1 MPKKEETFL
10 LISLEEE
17 KAKKLAQVISN
28 ETCRKILDGMTK
40 GSLTETQISQNL
52 NIPMPTVHYNLKQ
65 LVEAGLVQSEEFHY
79 SQKGKEVNH
88 YSLAKKYI
96 IIAPKSTEGLTVKIR
111 HVLPIALIA
120 VVGAGVIQIFSFA
133 VNRQTFAAK
142 ADVLR
147 TTAESAPLLA
157 GAVPQVATAPP
168 QIQYTLAGWFLF
180 GALFSLV
187 VYVLFD
193 WLKEK
198 LRK

>member
-10 LISLEEE
+10 LLSLEEE

-28 ETCRKILDGMTK
+28 DTCRRILDGLTK
-40 GSLTETQISQNL
+40 GSFTETQISQNL

-65 LVEAGLVQSEEFHY
+65 LVEAGLVQSGEFHY

-96 IIAPKSTEGLTVKIR
+96 IIAPKSTEGLTVKIK

-120 VVGAGVIQIFSFA
+120 IVGAGVLQIFTFA

-142 ADVLR
+142 TDLLKTA
-147 TTAESAPLLA
+147 AESAPLMA
-157 GAVPQVATAPP
+157 GAAPQASQAPP
-168 QIQYTLAGWFLF
+168 QVQYALAGWFLF
-180 GALFSLV
+180 GALFSLAA
-187 VYVLFD
+187 YVLFD